1 MNVITYAI
9 IENKKLVKIMLI
21 MKKSMIGLMLVIC
34 IFSVEHIGFMQEK
47 TLPVAESV
55 DKVKKEAVPEKAPEE
70 FIITKADQNRTIKV
84 RPNDT
89 LQIRL
94 TENPSTGY
102 TWKFSNFDDRYFD
115 LLNIENFIPNTLM
128 PMVGQPGLKVITL
141 KAKKVG
147 TSTLDL
153 LNYRDWEGAG
163 NAIDQFS
170 VTVTVV
176 DKAEDEVKKEK

>member
-1 MNVITYAI
+1 MLMLKKIT
-9 IENKKLVKIMLI
+9 
-21 MKKSMIGLMLVIC
+21 IGLMLVIC
-34 IFSVEHIGFMQEK
+34 MFSGECIASMQEQ

-84 RPNDT
+84 KPNDT
-89 LQIRL
+89 LQLRL

-102 TWKFSNFDDRYFD
+102 TWKFSNFDNRYFD

>member
-1 MNVITYAI
+1 
-9 IENKKLVKIMLI
+9 MLT
-21 MKKSMIGLMLVIC
+21 MKKNMIGLMLVIC
-34 IFSVEHIGFMQEK
+34 MVSGERIAFMQEN
-47 TLPVAESV
+47 TLPVVESG
-55 DKVKKEAVPEKAPEE
+55 DKIKKEVVPEKASEE

-84 RPNDT
+84 KPNDT
-89 LQIRL
+89 LQLRL

-102 TWKFSNFDDRYFD
+102 TWKFSNFDDRYFE
-115 LLNIENFIPNTLM
+115 LLNIESFIPNNLM

-147 TSTLDL
+147 TSILDL

-163 NAIDQFS
+163 HAIDQFS

-176 DKAEDEVKKEK
+176 DKIEDEVKKEK

>member
-1 MNVITYAI
+1 
-9 IENKKLVKIMLI
+9 MLT

-34 IFSVEHIGFMQEK
+34 MVSGEHIAFMQEQ
-47 TLPVAESV
+47 TLPAVASGN
-55 DKVKKEAVPEKAPEE
+55 KVKKEAVPEKVPEE
-70 FIITKADQNRTIKV
+70 FIITKADQNRTIQVK
-84 RPNDT
+84 PNDT

-102 TWKFSNFDDRYFD
+102 TWKFSSFDDRYFE
-115 LLNIENFIPNTLM
+115 LLNIESFIPNTLM

-141 KAKKVG
+141 KVKKVG

-163 NAIDQFS
+163 NAIDRFS
-170 VTVTVV
+170 ITINVV
-176 DKAEDEVKKEK
+176 DKVEDEVKKEK